1 MEILIILFIISF
13 VSAIIPLFLFISSF
27 YNGIQSSKTYY
38 SKLPLP
44 PGPHPYPIIG
54 NILKLFGTN
63 NPLEAIT
70 HLSKTYGPI
79 MTLKLAS
86 ITTIV
91 ISSPQIAKEALHK
104 NDALFSG
111 RKLPVI
117 TTWSQSLEDF
127 SKTSLVWMPASAAK
141 WRTLRRA
148 CATKIFS
155 PQQLDSTQC
164 IRKRKVQDLLNYVHE
179 CCIKGEA
186 FDIGEAI
193 FTTIINSMSNTLL
206 SMDLAHYN
214 YFDNNKFHEFKE
226 IMIGLTKETG
236 RTSVSDFLPFL
247 RLLDP
252 QGTRSSTKINF
263 EKMLEFLNSVIEERT
278 HSSSDESRMNFNE
291 CNDVLDSFLDLI
303 KQGSSE
309 LNLND
314 VIYLFVDLFIAGI
327 DTTSST
333 LEWAMA
339 ELLHNPEKMF
349 KVKEELH
356 QALGKNG
363 KIEESNISKLPYLNA
378 IVKETLRLH
387 PPAPFLVPHKAI
399 DYVELGGF
407 TVPKHAQ
414 ILVNVWSMGR
424 DSSIWANPNLF
435 EPERFLDS
443 DIDFKGKSFEYIP
456 FGAGRRI
463 CPGLPFASRSIHF
476 ILASLLY
483 HFHWKLAD
491 EMKPQDM
498 DMNYTFGFTLHKTQ
512 PLQVLPQSLVVS

>member
-13 VSAIIPLFLFISSF
+13 FSAIIPLFLFISSF

-186 FDIGEAI
+186 FDI
-193 FTTIINSMSNTLL
+193 
-206 SMDLAHYN
+206 
-214 YFDNNKFHEFKE
+214 
-226 IMIGLTKETG
+226 
-236 RTSVSDFLPFL
+236 
-247 RLLDP
+247 
-252 QGTRSSTKINF
+252 
-263 EKMLEFLNSVIEERT
+263 
-278 HSSSDESRMNFNE
+278 
-291 CNDVLDSFLDLI
+291 DLI